1 MEWDPISQQYYEP
14 EDDDLYQFDAA
25 SDTNEVNV
33 LGSGTYLGKRKKKI
47 PKLFPQEGTPLLPK
61 GGQSGRKSGNFY
73 KSLYRTG
80 TPESGYYGGSDIPK
94 KGTSINGRIRKSN
107 TQVGTD
113 ARGRN
118 PGGRGG

>member
-1 MEWDPISQQYYEP
+1 MEWDPIAQQYYEP
-14 EDDDLYQFDAA
+14 DDELVQMDVA

-33 LGSGTYLGKRKKKI
+33 LGSGTYQGKRKKKI
-47 PKLFPQEGTPLLPK
+47 NKLFPQQGTPLLPK

-73 KSLYRTG
+73 STLYKTG
-80 TPESGYYGGSDIPK
+80 TPESGYYGGADIPK
-94 KGTSINGRIRKSN
+94 RGTSINSRIRKSN

-118 PGGRGG
+118 PGSRGG